1 MIKED
6 RARLKQLLLFIRNK
20 EEGLVLTTV
29 VASPALTKARYGE
42 RPSDRAAKLLPEPNL
57 LPLERVLPRQIVIA
71 EQVKPGS
78 VKFIGS
84 RFRCQVDN
92 AAGGPAELGRE
103 CAAEHLELLQ
113 RLHRERR

>member
-1 MIKED
+1 M
-6 RARLKQLLLFIRNK
+6 LKFRRTK
-20 EEGLVLTTV
+20 EESAVFPEWT
-29 VASPALTKARYGE
+29 
-42 RPSDRAAKLLPEPNL
+42 SDRAAKLLPETNL